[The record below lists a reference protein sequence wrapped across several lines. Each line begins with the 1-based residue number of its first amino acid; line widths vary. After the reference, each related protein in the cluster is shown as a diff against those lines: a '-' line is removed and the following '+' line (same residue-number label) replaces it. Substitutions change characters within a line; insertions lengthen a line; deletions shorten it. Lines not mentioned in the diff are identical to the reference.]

1 MNDADFM
8 KMALEQARIAAS
20 SGEVP
25 VGAVIVRLKQVIA
38 RGRNSLISGND
49 PTAHAEIVALR
60 AAAKIL
66 GNYRLN
72 ECELFVTLEPCA
84 MCSGAILNARL
95 KRVVFG
101 ASEPKTGAAG
111 SVINLFA
118 QSSLNHKTE
127 CQGGVLADASR
138 GLMQDFFRQRRFEKR
153 ASELRR
159 HPLRDD
165 ALRTPDAVFDDLPDY
180 PWISNY
186 RSDLCALGGLRIHY
200 LDEQMASFVKD
211 PERKPIT
218 YLCLH
223 NIPGW
228 SYEFRKIIPQLLQS
242 GDRVVVPDLIGC
254 GKSDKPKKSI
264 FHTFA
269 RHRQILLELVEAL
282 DLSNI
287 VLVFPE
293 RQGLMGL
300 TLPMSEPKR
309 YRGLKAIN
317 LAGEFS
323 EKVHFMCEG
332 IALWKLATC
341 RQVDHDLI
349 YPHKLKNT
357 ESSYSSKEKEESF
370 SILQNYHVASLSL
383 SDLMRSQNSEN
394 HLQILQES
402 ERFWS
407 FQNLS

>member
-1 MNDADFM
+1 
-8 KMALEQARIAAS
+8 
-20 SGEVP
+20 
-25 VGAVIVRLKQVIA
+25 
-38 RGRNSLISGND
+38 
-49 PTAHAEIVALR
+49 
-60 AAAKIL
+60 
-66 GNYRLN
+66 
-72 ECELFVTLEPCA
+72 

-101 ASEPKTGAAG
+101 AYEPKTGAAG

-118 QSSLNHKTE
+118 QSALNHNTE
-127 CQGGVLADASR
+127 FQGGVLANTSR
-138 GLMQDFFRQRRFEKR
+138 DLMQDFFRQRRFEKR
-153 ASELRR
+153 VSERQR
-159 HPLRDD
+159 YPLRDD
-165 ALRTPDAVFDDLPDY
+165 ALRTPDSVFDVLPDY

-186 RSDLCALGGLRIHY
+186 RSDLCALGGLRMHY

-228 SYEFRKIIPQLLQS
+228 SYGFRKVIPLLLQS
-242 GDRVVVPDLIGC
+242 GDRVVAPDLIGC

-323 EKVHFMCEG
+323 EKEHFMCEG
-332 IALWKLATC
+332 IALWKLASF
-341 RQVDHDLI
+341 QQDDHDLI
-349 YPHKLKNT
+349 YPDKLKNT
-357 ESSYSSKEKEESF
+357 ESSYSSKKSKDSF
-370 SILQNYHVASLSL
+370 SILQNYPVASLSL
-383 SDLMRSQNSEN
+383 SDLMRSQNNAN
-394 HLQILQES
+394 HLQILEETEQ
-402 ERFWS
+402 FWN